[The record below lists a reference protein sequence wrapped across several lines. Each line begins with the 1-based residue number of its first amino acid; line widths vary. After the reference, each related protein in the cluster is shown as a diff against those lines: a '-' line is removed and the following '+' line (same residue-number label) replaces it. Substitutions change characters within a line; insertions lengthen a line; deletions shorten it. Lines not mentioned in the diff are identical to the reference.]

1 MALKGGQKEVNYT
14 GCKFSIRITEKEDKS
29 WRVTGSNFASMKAQL
44 LEEKPNTFQFDTTFD
59 TKRENFTVF
68 KSETTG
74 QWEIGCLLYIETETK
89 TNIEHGV
96 RMFRDSLPYHLT
108 SSFLKTSI
116 TSCKDLNCYV

>member
-1 MALKGGQKEVNYT
+1 MKANISSQESITEPAIFLGQSVKIERKSKGIRCKYSVNYT

-44 LEEKPNTFQFDTTFD
+44 LEKKPNTFQVDTTFD

-74 QWEIGCLLYIETETK
+74 
-89 TNIEHGV
+89 
-96 RMFRDSLPYHLT
+96 R
-108 SSFLKTSI
+108 
-116 TSCKDLNCYV
+116 